1 MAAILEKKISVD
13 EYLELEKRSEVRHEF
28 VDGEILAMAG
38 EKRRHNRIAGEI
50 FAQLLATAKTRDCE
64 IVFESVKIR
73 TRGTRIRYPDI
84 AVSCAPGDDEYFL
97 ENPCFI
103 AEVLSSTT
111 EKTDLTLKLDEYK
124 NLPSLERYALVAQ
137 DRRFVVLYKRVL
149 DHWEVVTLEDQ
160 GEIDLPC
167 LGTSMT
173 LKQIYAGITFEPE
186 PQET

>member
-1 MAAILEKKISVD
+1 MTAVLEKKISVS
-13 EYLELEKRSEVRHEF
+13 EYLELEKQAGVRHEF

-38 EKRRHNRIAGEI
+38 EKRRHNRIAGRI
-50 FAQLLATAKTRDCE
+50 YAALLETAITRDCE
-64 IVFESVKIR
+64 IAFESVKIR

-103 AEVLSSTT
+103 AEVLSSST

-167 LGTSMT
+167 LGTSLT
-173 LKQIYAGITFEPE
+173 LEQIYAGISFEPE
-186 PQET
+186 TQAA